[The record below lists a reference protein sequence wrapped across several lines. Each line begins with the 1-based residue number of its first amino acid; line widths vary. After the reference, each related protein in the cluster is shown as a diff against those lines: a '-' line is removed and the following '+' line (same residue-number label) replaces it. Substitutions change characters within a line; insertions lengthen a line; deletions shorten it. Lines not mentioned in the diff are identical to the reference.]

1 MTGEDIAIIGAA
13 VRFPDA
19 PDLAGFRSVLA
30 KGRDCV
36 RPLPRARITACGL
49 DPTAGYP
56 QAAYLDRIDLFD
68 HRFFGLS
75 RREAEAM
82 DPHHRLTLQLAWHA
96 VEDAGYRPE
105 PLREEPTAVFL
116 SAPSTDWAH
125 LVAEP
130 DTLDLLGG
138 NPAAVAGRI
147 SYLLGLTGTSVTVH
161 TGCNGSLVAVHQA
174 CQELRTGAAR
184 YALAG
189 GLSLK
194 TAHPTDGFL
203 ERYPEIMSPGARSRA
218 FDADADGTGDGEG
231 GAVLL
236 LTTLSR
242 ARAAGDH
249 VYAVIRGSAVR
260 HNGARSATLTAPS
273 ARAQAETIRAAWQE
287 ADLDPAGA
295 GYLEAHGS
303 GTRLGDAVEIE
314 GIALARPD
322 ATAPVPIGSVKT
334 NIGHVDHAAGIAG
347 LVKVMLGLHHRELYP
362 SLHFTAPP
370 PGVDHDAARVEVVTT
385 ARPWPAPADGPR
397 AGGVT
402 SVSLVGV
409 NAHCVLAEAPQP
421 DPAPPAADGADA
433 LRLVTVSAASPA
445 ALATYCHRLGATV
458 AELDAPLPD
467 VARVLNEGRVDLAY
481 RTAFLTTDRADLAA
495 QLTERASVLRALPP
509 APALAALTVVGVHH
523 GPPETTLTSLGV
535 RPDRTLDAADTAGPV
550 ELARLVEELTA
561 DGPVVFVDVG
571 AGEQV
576 LGTVRALTRGRD
588 DVVTVSVPPGPDGAL
603 RAVADLYQHGVP
615 VDWAAHHRTCGPD
628 ASFRRLS
635 LPGYPFDEEPCWL
648 PAARLRR
655 TGSALPGA
663 VPDEEASG
671 CRGPLLPLFDEEGPP
686 ATTPAGADDVATV
699 VREVWAEVLRTEVPA
714 DANYFGL
721 GGNSITA
728 LEIIDGID
736 RRTGVRLKLLDL
748 YECPR
753 PEDLAEL
760 IGRRSRPVV
769 ESGDGITP
777 SGELVLSYGQE
788 RLWFHHQLAP
798 DSPLYNI
805 PTTFQL
811 LGPVDVPAL
820 RAALDDFV
828 DRHETLRSRMPTR
841 DGRPHLVVDER
852 IPGLLREVDLTDRPD
867 PHAVAAA
874 LVADEA
880 LAPFDL
886 AAGPLFRAVL
896 VRVAAEEH
904 LLVMNVH
911 HAVDDGWSP
920 AILDTELS
928 AMYTARRQGR
938 AARLEPLPIR
948 YRDYAAWQRRRM
960 TGTVLA
966 AELDYW
972 RRRLADPPV
981 LELPTD
987 RPRPANRSFTGDL
1000 IRFTIPADLADR
1012 LRTVGQHTSTTTFT
1026 VVLSA
1031 IQALLA
1037 RYSGQRDVVVG
1048 TPTAGRSRPE
1058 TRGIVGFF
1066 NNSVALRGDLS
1077 GDPTFVELLHRNR
1090 QVVVEA
1096 LEHDDVPF
1104 EKVVEAI
1111 APARDG
1117 GRNPLFDVMYVH
1129 QTLPTLGTRLP
1140 DLRMRMYDDVPG
1152 TTATNGLAPGMAKF
1166 DLTFFVW
1173 DREGFTD
1180 LPAGI
1185 EYSAELFDRAT
1196 VEQMARHLLRIL
1208 DELTRDPQAPVR
1220 AALVDRLGADDL
1232 RGPALPE
1239 VADPTRTLHGL
1250 VARAARTTP
1259 DAPALESADG
1269 TLTYRELRQRYAA
1282 TAAELRRRGVG
1293 RGDLVAVAL
1302 PRSATL
1308 VTTMLGVLAAGAAFL
1323 PLDPDHPADRL
1334 AFQLT
1339 DSGAAALVAAD
1350 PVPAPPAWPGLRI
1363 RPGELGTAP
1372 PADGDPGV
1380 PEVDHPADAAYAI
1393 YTSGST
1399 GRPKAV
1405 LVPHA
1410 GAVTF
1415 VRGAVE
1421 ALGLDRDT
1429 RMLQFASSTFDA
1441 AVYEVFTTLAA
1452 GGTVVLA
1459 PPGRLLVGRDLADF
1473 LVTHRIGATLLSP
1486 SVLASLPD
1494 GPLPDLRLLVA
1505 GAEPLSA
1512 DLVAR
1517 FAPGRRMV
1525 NAYGPTE
1532 GSVSVTLAECVADGR
1547 RPTIGRPLPGTRL
1560 RVLDDAGRPV
1570 PPGVPGELHVCGANV
1585 AHGYLGRPALTAQ
1598 RFVPDPTGHGDR
1610 TYRTGDRVRLL
1621 PDGRLDFLGRADDQV
1636 KHRGYRIELGEIEA
1650 ALREHPAVPEA
1661 AVALRRDEAGERLVA
1676 YLVAPGA
1683 AWPEIRA
1690 WLADRLPGHLVP
1702 ATAVPIPRLPL
1713 LPSGK
1718 VDRRALPAPPRPAAP
1733 AAAPDDLTATLVGL
1747 FAEVLGADDV
1757 GVDDNFF
1764 DRGGHSLLAAHL
1776 VGRLEATTG
1785 SRLPLAVLFERATP
1799 AGLADALR
1807 HADRYVHRSLVPIR
1821 PDGDRP
1827 PLFLVHPSGGNV
1839 LCYQPLTRHLDV
1851 DQPLYGFQAHG
1862 LGPGHE
1868 PDRTVPEMA
1877 ARYLAQ
1883 LRAVAPQGPYRIG
1896 GWSFGGL
1903 VAVEM
1908 ATQLTRQGERV
1919 DLLALIDVDLT
1930 EDAPAAPDD
1939 DAELLF
1945 LGVRPFATED
1955 ELAGLSDPVR
1965 PPVAESLRIAARVG
1979 LLPAGMGPA
1988 ELARFLRLLRVN
2000 AEAVRRWRPQPL
2012 RGDALLLRARQG
2024 RLDSAGVAALTA
2036 LVDGRTSVVDV
2047 PGDHHTVLTGHPEA
2061 VATALAGRLSGP
2073 DTGRQERS

>member
-36 RPLPRARITACGL
+36 RPLPPARIAACGL
-49 DPTAGYP
+49 DPAAGYP

-105 PLREEPTAVFL
+105 PLREVPTAVFL

-147 SYLLGLTGTSVTVH
+147 SYLLGLTGTSVTVNS
-161 TGCNGSLVAVHQA
+161 GCNGSLVAVHQA

-189 GLSLK
+189 GLSVK

-218 FDADADGTGDGEG
+218 FDRDADGTGDGEG

-242 ARAAGDH
+242 ALAAGDH

-260 HNGARSATLTAPS
+260 HNGTRSATLTAPS
-273 ARAQAETIRAAWQE
+273 ARAQAETIRAAWRG
-287 ADLDPAGA
+287 AGLDPADA

-314 GIALARPD
+314 GIRLARPD

-370 PGVDHDAARVEVVTT
+370 PGVDHAAARVEVVTT
-385 ARPWPAPADGPR
+385 ARPWPAPAHGSR
-397 AGGVT
+397 AGGVS

-409 NAHCVLAEAPQP
+409 NAHCVLAEAPP
-421 DPAPPAADGADA
+421 SDPSPPADDDA
-433 LRLVTVSAASPA
+433 PRLVTVSAASPA
-445 ALATYCHRLGATV
+445 ALAAYCQRLGVAV
-458 AELDAPLPD
+458 AEADAPLPD
-467 VARVLNEGRVDLAY
+467 VARVLNEGRVDLTY
-481 RTAFLTTDRADLAA
+481 RTAFLATDRAGLAA
-495 QLTERASVLRALPP
+495 QLTERASVLRTLPP
-509 APALAALTVVGVHH
+509 APALVAPTVVGVHD
-523 GPPETTLTSLGV
+523 GPPTAELTALGV
-535 RPDRTLDAADTAGPV
+535 RPDRTVDSGDEVATGV
-550 ELARLVEELTA
+550 GLARLVEELTA
-561 DGPVVFVDVG
+561 EGPVVFVDVG
-571 AGEQV
+571 CGEQL
-576 LGTVRALTRGRD
+576 LGAVRALTRGRD
-588 DVVTVSVPPGPDGAL
+588 DVVTVSVPPGPGGAL
-603 RAVADLYQHGVP
+603 RAVADLYQHGVT
-615 VDWAAHHRTCGPD
+615 VDWAVHHRTCGPD
-628 ASFRRLS
+628 TSFRRLS

-655 TGSALPGA
+655 TDPTPGA
-663 VPDEEASG
+663 VAGGAVAGGAAAGGATAGEEPAPTRPDG
-671 CRGPLLPLFDEEGPP
+671 
-686 ATTPAGADDVATV
+686 VATA

-728 LEIIDGID
+728 LEIIDGIE

-760 IGRRSRPVV
+760 ISRRSRPAV
-769 ESGDGITP
+769 ESGEVITRT
-777 SGELVLSYGQE
+777 GELVLSYGQE

-805 PTTFQL
+805 PTTFEL
-811 LGPVDVPAL
+811 LGPLDVPAL
-820 RAALDDFV
+820 RAALDDFA
-828 DRHETLRSRMPTR
+828 DRHETLRSRIPTR
-841 DGRPHLVVDER
+841 DGRPYLVVDER
-852 IPGLLREVDLTDRPD
+852 IPDLLREVDLTDRPD
-867 PHAVAAA
+867 PHAAAAA

-880 LAPFDL
+880 LVPFDL
-886 AAGPLFRAVL
+886 AAGPLFRALL
-896 VRVAAEEH
+896 VRVAPEEH
-904 LLVMNVH
+904 LLFLNVH

-960 TGTVLA
+960 TGAVLA
-966 AELDYW
+966 AELDHW

-981 LELPTD
+981 LDLPTD

-1012 LRTVGQHTSTTTFT
+1012 LRAVGQRTSTTTFT

-1037 RYSGQRDVVVG
+1037 RYSGQRDIVVG

-1104 EKVVEAI
+1104 EKVVEAL

-1129 QTLPTLGTRLP
+1129 QTLPALGTRLP

-1185 EYSAELFDRAT
+1185 EFSAELFDRAS

-1239 VADPTRTLHGL
+1239 VTDPAPTLHGL
-1250 VARAARTTP
+1250 VARRT
-1259 DAPALESADG
+1259 
-1269 TLTYRELRQRYAA
+1269 
-1282 TAAELRRRGVG
+1282 
-1293 RGDLVAVAL
+1293 
-1302 PRSATL
+1302 
-1308 VTTMLGVLAAGAAFL
+1308 
-1323 PLDPDHPADRL
+1323 
-1334 AFQLT
+1334 
-1339 DSGAAALVAAD
+1339 
-1350 PVPAPPAWPGLRI
+1350 
-1363 RPGELGTAP
+1363 
-1372 PADGDPGV
+1372 
-1380 PEVDHPADAAYAI
+1380 
-1393 YTSGST
+1393 
-1399 GRPKAV
+1399 
-1405 LVPHA
+1405 
-1410 GAVTF
+1410 
-1415 VRGAVE
+1415 
-1421 ALGLDRDT
+1421 
-1429 RMLQFASSTFDA
+1429 
-1441 AVYEVFTTLAA
+1441 
-1452 GGTVVLA
+1452 
-1459 PPGRLLVGRDLADF
+1459 
-1473 LVTHRIGATLLSP
+1473 
-1486 SVLASLPD
+1486 
-1494 GPLPDLRLLVA
+1494 
-1505 GAEPLSA
+1505 
-1512 DLVAR
+1512 
-1517 FAPGRRMV
+1517 
-1525 NAYGPTE
+1525 
-1532 GSVSVTLAECVADGR
+1532 
-1547 RPTIGRPLPGTRL
+1547 
-1560 RVLDDAGRPV
+1560 
-1570 PPGVPGELHVCGANV
+1570 
-1585 AHGYLGRPALTAQ
+1585 
-1598 RFVPDPTGHGDR
+1598 R
-1610 TYRTGDRVRLL
+1610 T
-1621 PDGRLDFLGRADDQV
+1621 
-1636 KHRGYRIELGEIEA
+1636 
-1650 ALREHPAVPEA
+1650 
-1661 AVALRRDEAGERLVA
+1661 
-1676 YLVAPGA
+1676 
-1683 AWPEIRA
+1683 
-1690 WLADRLPGHLVP
+1690 
-1702 ATAVPIPRLPL
+1702 
-1713 LPSGK
+1713 
-1718 VDRRALPAPPRPAAP
+1718 
-1733 AAAPDDLTATLVGL
+1733 APDD
-1747 FAEVLGADDV
+1747 
-1757 GVDDNFF
+1757 
-1764 DRGGHSLLAAHL
+1764 
-1776 VGRLEATTG
+1776 
-1785 SRLPLAVLFERATP
+1785 P
-1799 AGLADALR
+1799 AL
-1807 HADRYVHRSLVPIR
+1807 
-1821 PDGDRP
+1821 
-1827 PLFLVHPSGGNV
+1827 
-1839 LCYQPLTRHLDV
+1839 
-1851 DQPLYGFQAHG
+1851 
-1862 LGPGHE
+1862 
-1868 PDRTVPEMA
+1868 
-1877 ARYLAQ
+1877 
-1883 LRAVAPQGPYRIG
+1883 
-1896 GWSFGGL
+1896 
-1903 VAVEM
+1903 
-1908 ATQLTRQGERV
+1908 
-1919 DLLALIDVDLT
+1919 
-1930 EDAPAAPDD
+1930 
-1939 DAELLF
+1939 
-1945 LGVRPFATED
+1945 
-1955 ELAGLSDPVR
+1955 
-1965 PPVAESLRIAARVG
+1965 
-1979 LLPAGMGPA
+1979 
-1988 ELARFLRLLRVN
+1988 
-2000 AEAVRRWRPQPL
+2000 
-2012 RGDALLLRARQG
+2012 
-2024 RLDSAGVAALTA
+2024 
-2036 LVDGRTSVVDV
+2036 
-2047 PGDHHTVLTGHPEA
+2047 
-2061 VATALAGRLSGP
+2061 
-2073 DTGRQERS
+2073 

>member
-19 PDLAGFRSVLA
+19 SDLAGFRSVLA

-36 RPLPRARITACGL
+36 RPLPGPRITACGL
-49 DPTAGYP
+49 DPAAGYP

-96 VEDAGYRPE
+96 VEDAGYRPD
-105 PLREEPTAVFL
+105 PLREAPTAVFL

-189 GLSLK
+189 GLAVK

-218 FDADADGTGDGEG
+218 FDRDADGTGDGEG

-260 HNGARSATLTAPS
+260 HNGTRSATLTAPS
-273 ARAQAETIRAAWQE
+273 AQAQAETIRAAWQE
-287 ADLDPAGA
+287 AGLDPADA

-322 ATAPVPIGSVKT
+322 ATTPVPIGSVKT

-347 LVKVMLGLHHRELYP
+347 LVKVLLGLHHRELYP

-370 PGVDHDAARVEVVTT
+370 PGVDHTAARVAVVTT
-385 ARPWPAPADGPR
+385 ARPWPAPAHGPR
-397 AGGVT
+397 AGGVS

-421 DPAPPAADGADA
+421 DRSPPGRDDDAP
-433 LRLVTVSAASPA
+433 RLVTVSAASPA
-445 ALATYCHRLGATV
+445 ALAAYCHRLGAAV

-481 RTAFLTTDRADLAA
+481 RTAFLATDRAGLAA
-495 QLTERASVLRALPP
+495 QLTERASVLRTLPP
-509 APALAALTVVGVHH
+509 APALAAPTVVGLHD
-523 GPPETTLTSLGV
+523 GPADGTLAALGV
-535 RPDRTLDAADTAGPV
+535 RPDRTVDAAGDGAGAV
-550 ELARLVEELTA
+550 ELARLVEELTV

-571 AGEQV
+571 SGERV

-603 RAVADLYQHGVP
+603 RAVADLYQHGVA
-615 VDWAAHHRTCGPD
+615 VDWTTHHRTCGPD

-655 TGSALPGA
+655 TDPGPGTA
-663 VPDEEASG
+663 ASG
-671 CRGPLLPLFDEEGPP
+671 DSAEEPAATGP
-686 ATTPAGADDVATV
+686 DDVATV
-699 VREVWAEVLRTEVPA
+699 VREVWGQVLRTDVPA

-753 PEDLAEL
+753 PEDLAAL
-760 IGRRSRPVV
+760 IRRRSRPAV
-769 ESGDGITP
+769 ETGDVITP
-777 SGELVLSYGQE
+777 SGEPVLSYGQE

-811 LGPVDVPAL
+811 LGPLDVPAL
-820 RAALDDFV
+820 RAALDDFAE
-828 DRHETLRSRMPTR
+828 RHETLRSRMPTR
-841 DGRPHLVVDER
+841 DGRPYLVVDER
-852 IPGLLREVDLTDRPD
+852 IPDLLRQVDLTGRPD
-867 PHAVAAA
+867 PHAAAAA

-880 LAPFDL
+880 LVPFDL
-886 AAGPLFRAVL
+886 AAGPLFRALL
-896 VRVAAEEH
+896 VRVAPEEH
-904 LLVMNVH
+904 LLFMNVH

-938 AARLEPLPIR
+938 AARLEPVPIR

-960 TGTVLA
+960 TGAVLT

-981 LELPTD
+981 LDLPTD
-987 RPRPANRSFTGDL
+987 RPRPATRSYTGDL
-1000 IRFTIPADLADR
+1000 IRFTIPAELAAR
-1012 LRTVGQHTSTTTFT
+1012 LRAVGQRTSTTTFT

-1031 IQALLA
+1031 IQTLLA

-1058 TRGIVGFF
+1058 TRGVVGFF

-1104 EKVVEAI
+1104 EKVVEAL
-1111 APARDG
+1111 APVRDG

-1185 EYSAELFDRAT
+1185 EYSAELFDRGT
-1196 VEQMARHLLRIL
+1196 VEQLARHLLRVL

-1239 VADPTRTLHGL
+1239 VTDPATTLHGL
-1250 VARAARTTP
+1250 VARRARIAP
-1259 DAPALESADG
+1259 DDPALESADG
-1269 TLTYRELRQRYAA
+1269 TLTYRELHQRFTA

-1302 PRSATL
+1302 PRSVTL
-1308 VTTMLGVLAAGAAFL
+1308 VTTVLGVLAAGAAFL
-1323 PLDPDHPADRL
+1323 PLDPEHPADRL

-1350 PVPAPPAWPGLRI
+1350 PVPVPPAWRGLRV
-1363 RPGELGTAP
+1363 RPEDLTAP
-1372 PADGDPGV
+1372 PAAGNPNV
-1380 PEVDHPADAAYAI
+1380 PEGPDDPAGHPTDAAYAI

-1405 LVPHA
+1405 LVAHA

-1415 VRGAVE
+1415 VRGTVE
-1421 ALGLDRDT
+1421 ALGLGRDT

-1441 AVYEVFTTLAA
+1441 SVYELFTTLAA

-1473 LVTHRIGATLLSP
+1473 LVTHRIGATLLPP

-1570 PPGVPGELHVCGANV
+1570 PPGVPGELHVCGPNV

-1598 RFVPDPTGHGDR
+1598 RFVVDPTGHGDR
-1610 TYRTGDRVRLL
+1610 MYRTGDRVRLL
-1621 PDGRLDFLGRADDQV
+1621 PDGRLDFLGRTDDQV

-1661 AVALRRDEAGERLVA
+1661 AVALHPDDTGGRLVA
-1676 YLVAPGA
+1676 YLVDPGA

-1702 ATAVPIPRLPL
+1702 AAAVPIPRLPL
-1713 LPSGK
+1713 TASGK

-1733 AAAPDDLTATLVGL
+1733 TAVHDDLTATLLGL
-1747 FAEVLGADDV
+1747 FEEVLGVDGV

-1776 VGRLEATTG
+1776 VGRLEAVTG

-1821 PDGDRP
+1821 PEGSRP

-1839 LCYQPLTRHLDV
+1839 LCYQPLTRYLHA
-1851 DQPLYGFQAHG
+1851 DQPLYGLQAHG

-1883 LRAVAPQGPYRIG
+1883 LRALVPHGPYRIG

-1903 VAVEM
+1903 VAFEM
-1908 ATQLTRQGERV
+1908 AAQLTRQGERV
-1919 DLLALIDVDLT
+1919 DLLALIDADLT
-1930 EDAPAAPDD
+1930 EEAPAAPDD

-1945 LGVRPFATED
+1945 LGVRPFATAD
-1955 ELAGLSDPVR
+1955 ELAALSDPVR

-1988 ELARFLRLLRVN
+1988 ELGRFLRLLRVN
-2000 AEAVRRWRPQPL
+2000 GEAVRRWRPEPV
-2012 RGDALLLRARQG
+2012 RGDVLLLRARQG
-2024 RLDSAGVAALTA
+2024 RLDRAGVAALTA
-2036 LVDGRTSVVDV
+2036 LVDGRTSVADV
-2047 PGDHHTVLTGHPEA
+2047 PGDHHTVLTGHPEV
-2061 VATALAGRLSGP
+2061 VAAALAGHLSGP